1 MGCAPP
7 REMMKTVKHTFSSIG
22 DRGSDLASGT
32 ADLARRFG
40 SGTAGLAKRI
50 GPRRGLLGLA
60 VIVAAVGG
68 SVVLIR
74 YLRSRRAA
82 EAGATNDDTFAAKPS
97 SYGSHVRPTNTGAP
111 ISGTH

>member
-1 MGCAPP
+1 
-7 REMMKTVKHTFSSIG
+7 MMKTVKHTFSSIG
-22 DRGSDLASGT
+22 DRGGDIASGT
-32 ADLARRFG
+32 VDLAKRFG

-74 YLRSRRAA
+74 YLRSRRTELDATGD
-82 EAGATNDDTFAAKPS
+82 GAFSPTKPP
-97 SYGSHVRPTNTGAP
+97 YGSHARPGNGTGAP
-111 ISGTH
+111 PIAGTH